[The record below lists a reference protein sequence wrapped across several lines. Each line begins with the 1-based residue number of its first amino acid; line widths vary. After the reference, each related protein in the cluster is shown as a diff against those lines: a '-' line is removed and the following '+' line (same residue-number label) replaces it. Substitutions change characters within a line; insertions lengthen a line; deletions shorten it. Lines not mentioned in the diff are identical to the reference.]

1 MLFSVRLVS
10 RQPVDMNPD
19 AWQAV
24 VGDQLRA
31 TKAQYDQGKIKAIY
45 RETGVGVLA
54 IYDAA
59 DPREMDQLIASLP
72 MARYFADVTVHPLW
86 DMSPTLQTLT

>member
-10 RQPVDMNPD
+10 RQPHDVSVES
-19 AWQAV
+19 WQSIV
-24 VGDQLRA
+24 SEQLRA
-31 TKAQYDQGKIKAIY
+31 TKSQYDQGKIRAIY

-54 IYDAA
+54 VYEAS

-72 MARYFADVTVHPLW
+72 MSRYFAEVTVHPLW
-86 DMSPTLQTLT
+86 DMVPTLQSV

>member
-10 RQPVDMNPD
+10 RQPHDVSPD
-19 AWQAV
+19 SWQSIV
-24 VGDQLRA
+24 SDQLRA
-31 TKAQYDQGKIKAIY
+31 VKTQYDQGKIRSIY

-59 DPREMDQLIASLP
+59 DAREMDQLIAALP
-72 MARYFADVTVHPLW
+72 MARYFAEVSVHPLW
-86 DMSPTLQTLT
+86 DMAPTIQGL

>member
-10 RQPVDMNPD
+10 RQPHDMSPES
-19 AWQAV
+19 WQSMV
-24 VGDQLRA
+24 SDQLRA
-31 TKAQYDQGKIKAIY
+31 TKSQYDQGKIRAIY

-59 DPREMDQLIASLP
+59 DAREMDQLIAALP
-72 MARYFADVTVHPLW
+72 MSRYFADVTVHPLW
-86 DMSPTLQTLT
+86 DMAPTLQSL